1 MASRTASRLLQLREW
16 LGVSDY
22 QRPFERARR
31 MRFGNTGDW
40 LFEQEAFMQWRD
52 TAFEESANPGSETR
66 SRSWLDGILLLQG
79 KSLERS

>member
-1 MASRTASRLLQLREW
+1 MNMNMIVLQVSNHKDTERLFLMASRTASRLSQLREW

-52 TAFEESANPGSETR
+52 TAFEDS
-66 SRSWLDGILLLQG
+66 
-79 KSLERS
+79 

>member
-1 MASRTASRLLQLREW
+1 
-16 LGVSDY
+16 
-22 QRPFERARR
+22 

-52 TAFEESANPGSETR
+52 TAFEESPNPGSETR

-79 KSLERS
+79 KSLKRS